1 MKRLLFT
8 LSLLVLAYMTYAQT
22 SSKPVV
28 IELQSA
34 DQAVAPGNSSSI
46 VAAFKVPK
54 WIWLGASPDDARTPP
69 GTSITGVK
77 MAGISFEDA
86 QYPEPFEEWVPAK
99 LGKTKVYKELV
110 EVVIPCLLYTS
121 PSPRDGLLS
130 RMPSSA

>member
-46 VAAFKVPK
+46 VATFKVPK
-54 WIWLGASPDDARTPP
+54 C
-69 GTSITGVK
+69 
-77 MAGISFEDA
+77 
-86 QYPEPFEEWVPAK
+86 
-99 LGKTKVYKELV
+99 
-110 EVVIPCLLYTS
+110 CLLYTS
-121 PSPRDGLLS
+121 D
-130 RMPSSA
+130 AADE